1 MGKKQVTEKKLNK
14 EELTS
19 ILRDACNSTRVEL
32 ELRDLLNEHHK
43 EIREYLGVS
52 PRTMRRYR
60 GQLNDKVRQIEV
72 GRKVRREELQRYSED
87 NNSLKQKVHALTEYK
102 YSATAQIRDLE
113 LDIADLKTKKN
124 GLIIMCVMFALLAMA
139 ATGAY
144 YG

>member
-1 MGKKQVTEKKLNK
+1 MVKKKLTEKKLSK

-32 ELRDLLNEHHK
+32 ELRGLLEKHHR

-72 GRKVRREELQRYSED
+72 GGKVRREELQRYSEKND
-87 NNSLKQKVHALTEYK
+87 CLLYTSP
-102 YSATAQIRDLE
+102 SPRDS
-113 LDIADLKTKKN
+113 
-124 GLIIMCVMFALLAMA
+124 
-139 ATGAY
+139 
-144 YG
+144 